1 MDSLKKGYPKFNESR
16 RSTSVELPV
25 QGSATTPVEFDK
37 TPTPFGTTSTQNPA
51 AAISTEQPLTDIS
64 LKART
69 TSSESQVFPS
79 GSELGSTSGENAHTK
94 GQASP
99 KRLPAELTAKAASN
113 PSLLPLVTSSEAQ
126 VLITAVISAA
136 NTSIGNPVLPFRET
150 GQPVTTNKGKKVRQK
165 GKKQSQNH
173 LPVELTTMTASN
185 PSSFPPVTL
194 SETLVLI
201 SSPSPPVSVVT
212 IRSEIP
218 ELPTPETGQWGTENG
233 VLASS
238 DSASASIFKQQK
250 RKNGVESETSTKK
263 KRAVSKNVA
272 STKQTQRKSTF
283 EIT

>member
-1 MDSLKKGYPKFNESR
+1 TFFPPPHLIDQLDAWELGVSPSLAPPSSGQLFEIATESTCDGTGR
-16 RSTSVELPV
+16 TGASNKAASELSVPVNGTKRTVPV
-25 QGSATTPVEFDK
+25 QGPATTPVEFDS

-150 GQPVTTNKGKKVRQK
+150 GQPVTTNK
-165 GKKQSQNH
+165 
-173 LPVELTTMTASN
+173 
-185 PSSFPPVTL
+185 
-194 SETLVLI
+194 
-201 SSPSPPVSVVT
+201 
-212 IRSEIP
+212 
-218 ELPTPETGQWGTENG
+218 
-233 VLASS
+233 
-238 DSASASIFKQQK
+238 
-250 RKNGVESETSTKK
+250 
-263 KRAVSKNVA
+263 
-272 STKQTQRKSTF
+272 
-283 EIT
+283 